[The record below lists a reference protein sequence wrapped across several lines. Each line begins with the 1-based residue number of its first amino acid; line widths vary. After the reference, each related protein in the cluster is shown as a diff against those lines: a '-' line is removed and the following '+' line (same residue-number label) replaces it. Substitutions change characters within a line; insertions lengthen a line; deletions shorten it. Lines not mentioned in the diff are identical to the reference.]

1 MISDKDIVRMAWNE
15 GWDDA
20 VVGKVGDNPYDE
32 RADLP
37 LFTAYKH
44 AQEEY
49 LLTLKYWGQ
58 GDEIV

>member
-15 GWDDA
+15 GWEAA
-20 VVGKVGDNPYDE
+20 VVGNVGDNPYDE

-49 LLTLKYWGQ
+49 LLTLKCWQ
-58 GDEIV
+58 QDEAL